1 MGTKLHSRLQLHV
14 GALLLN
20 RYEHNGL
27 CQAAT
32 EQSLR
37 LDAHPILIPDICVL
51 VPDDD
56 AEEVVT
62 EPPLLCVQIL
72 SPSDRLSDMVKKWQE
87 YLRWG
92 VPLDSESGNAGSF
105 DVNMTGIDLVPS
117 DGVLQAGEIS
127 VAMPEVLQAAR

>member
-1 MGTKLHSRLQLHV
+1 MVTKLHSRLQLHV

-37 LDAHPILIPDICVL
+37 LDAHTILIPDICVL

-62 EPPLLCVQIL
+62 EPPLLCVQSF

-92 VPLDSESGNAGSF
+92 VPSCWILN
-105 DVNMTGIDLVPS
+105 
-117 DGVLQAGEIS
+117 
-127 VAMPEVLQAAR
+127 PETKEAWTSI